1 MRWLIASL
9 TQWTWI
15 WTNSG
20 RYWGTEEPD
29 MLQFM
34 GLQRIRLD
42 WQLNN
47 SIYTYILYAYMCV
60 LSCSVV
66 SDSLAT
72 PWTAAYQA
80 PPSLGFSRQVCVQF
94 FSLLRE
100 VYSWIFSSFCCNGEW
115 DWFLSCSFWFF
126 ISVYNA
132 SDLCVLILY
141 LATLLNSLISSSN
154 FLILSLGFSMYSV
167 MSSANSE
174 SFTSFFSNLDSFY
187 LFYFSDCW
195 S

>member
-1 MRWLIASL
+1 MYVCIYTPTVCVCVCIYIYVYCRGWQRKRWLITSL

-66 SDSLAT
+66 SDSLRAYELQP
-72 PWTAAYQA
+72 PWAFHVHGISQVRILDSVAI
-80 PPSLGFSRQVCVQF
+80 SFSRGSSQPRDWTHVSWVSCTAGRVCTAEPLGKLHCSLVNMNLF
-94 FSLLRE
+94 FHK
-100 VYSWIFSSFCCNGEW
+100 I
-115 DWFLSCSFWFF
+115 
-126 ISVYNA
+126 
-132 SDLCVLILY
+132 
-141 LATLLNSLISSSN
+141 LAT
-154 FLILSLGFSMYSV
+154 
-167 MSSANSE
+167 
-174 SFTSFFSNLDSFY
+174 
-187 LFYFSDCW
+187 W
-195 S
+195 